1 MLAAESSGSDT
12 VGKRISERIFF
23 SSLPEAGVGT
33 SPPYD
38 AGVPPP
44 LPHSDERPLSA
55 LPSRRARALAF
66 AAILVAG
73 LCGALIG
80 SSFVSLQCE
89 SACATASGVAA
100 IVGGLLAA
108 GGVAVVAV
116 LVLRAMGEW
125 SRTVDSGL
133 DGNGT
138 AGGAGGAGP
147 ESLNR

>member
-1 MLAAESSGSDT
+1 MPAAEYE
-12 VGKRISERIFF
+12 SE
-23 SSLPEAGVGT
+23 
-33 SPPYD
+33 D
-38 AGVPPP
+38 
-44 LPHSDERPLSA
+44 RPLSA

-66 AAILVAG
+66 SAILVAG

-89 SACATASGVAA
+89 GGCETSSGVGA

-125 SRTVDSGL
+125 SHVKESDHMSGS
-133 DGNGT
+133 GS
-138 AGGAGGAGP
+138 GP
-147 ESLNR
+147 LSP